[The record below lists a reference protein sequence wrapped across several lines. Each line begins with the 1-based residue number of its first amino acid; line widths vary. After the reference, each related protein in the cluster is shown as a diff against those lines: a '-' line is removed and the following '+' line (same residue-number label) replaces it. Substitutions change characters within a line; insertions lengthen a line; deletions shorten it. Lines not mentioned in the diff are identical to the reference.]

1 MQTLKFENISFEM
14 SAPENIVLVPKQEYG
29 RLVENDLSGKTW
41 TMNDLRERLG
51 NVDARV
57 IREKVLYP
65 YRKELDVLNG
75 GFVVYH
81 KKTGSPW
88 KFQASK
94 MAKFIDEHWKLFL
107 TL

>member
-1 MQTLKFENISFEM
+1 MQTLKFENVSFEM
-14 SAPENIVLVPKQEYG
+14 SAPENIVLIPKQEYG

-75 GFVVYH
+75 GFVVYP
-81 KKTGSPW
+81 KKLAVHGNFKHLKW
-88 KFQASK
+88 LNLLMNIGNYF
-94 MAKFIDEHWKLFL
+94 
-107 TL
+107 